1 MELGVDSCH
10 NPSPVFDPA
19 PPVDAIPAPRPI
31 LPIERLGAAIEVF
44 ICSGLP
50 TQLFLVWVLLGFGI
64 PMELPDRQ
72 LSSTAVFLVSLI
84 DTVLVTGLVLMFLRA
99 HRESPRDVLF
109 GHRRLLR
116 EIGLGLL
123 LIPVVF
129 FIVVAIVAIILQF
142 APYLRNVPENPLE
155 NLMRSRGETIV
166 FVFVVMVAGGWREEI
181 QRGFIIHR
189 FDGFLGGGS
198 VGVIVYSVLFGLGH
212 YPQGWDASIATAC
225 LGATW
230 GVVYLRRRSIV
241 APVVSHAGFNL
252 AQIVK
257 ALALR

>member
-1 MELGVDSCH
+1 M
-10 NPSPVFDPA
+10 FDPA
-19 PPVDAIPAPRPI
+19 PPVDAFPAPRPI

-64 PMELPDRQ
+64 PMELPDKQ

-84 DTVLVTGLVLMFLRA
+84 DTVLVIGLVFLFLRA
-99 HRESPRDVLF
+99 HRESPREVLL
-109 GHRRLLR
+109 GHRRVLR
-116 EIGLGLL
+116 EVGLGLL

-129 FIVVAIVAIILQF
+129 VIVAMIMGAILYY
-142 APYLRNVPENPLE
+142 APSLRNVPENPLE
-155 NLMRSRGETIV
+155 NLMRSRGEAIV
-166 FVFVVMVAGGWREEI
+166 FAFVVMVAGGLREEI

-189 FDGFLGGGS
+189 FDGFLGGGG
-198 VGVIVYSVLFGLGH
+198 VGVIVYSALFGLGH
-212 YPQGWDASIATAC
+212 YQQGWDASIATAC

-230 GVVYLRRRSIV
+230 GFVYLRRRSVV

>member
-1 MELGVDSCH
+1 M
-10 NPSPVFDPA
+10 
-19 PPVDAIPAPRPI
+19 
-31 LPIERLGAAIEVF
+31 
-44 ICSGLP
+44 CSGFP
-50 TQLFLVWVLLGFGI
+50 TQLLLVWVLLGFGI
-64 PMELPDRQ
+64 PLELPDQ
-72 LSSTAVFLVSLI
+72 SLSPIAVFLVSLL
-84 DTVLVTGLVLMFLRA
+84 DTVLVTGLVVMFLRA

-109 GHRRLLR
+109 GHRRILR
-116 EIGLGLL
+116 EVGLGLL

-129 FIVVAIVAIILQF
+129 LIVVAIVALILQF
-142 APYLRNVPENPLE
+142 APSLRNVPVNPLE
-155 NLMRSRGETIV
+155 GLMRSRGDTIV
-166 FVFVVMVAGGWREEI
+166 FALVAMIAGGLREEI

>member
-1 MELGVDSCH
+1 M
-10 NPSPVFDPA
+10 FDPS
-19 PPVDAIPAPRPI
+19 PPVDAIPAPRPT
-31 LPIERLGAAIEVF
+31 LPIERLGAAIEAF
-44 ICSGLP
+44 ICSGFP

-64 PMELPDRQ
+64 PLELPDQ
-72 LSSTAVFLVSLI
+72 SLSPIAVFLVSLL
-84 DTVLVTGLVLMFLRA
+84 DTVLVTGLVVMFLRA

-109 GHRRLLR
+109 GHRRILR
-116 EIGLGLL
+116 EVGLGLL

-129 FIVVAIVAIILQF
+129 LIVVAIVALILQF
-142 APYLRNVPENPLE
+142 APSLRNVPVNPLE
-155 NLMRSRGETIV
+155 GLMRSRGDTIV
-166 FVFVVMVAGGWREEI
+166 FALVAMIAGGLREEI

-198 VGVIVYSVLFGLGH
+198 VGVIVYSMLFGLGH